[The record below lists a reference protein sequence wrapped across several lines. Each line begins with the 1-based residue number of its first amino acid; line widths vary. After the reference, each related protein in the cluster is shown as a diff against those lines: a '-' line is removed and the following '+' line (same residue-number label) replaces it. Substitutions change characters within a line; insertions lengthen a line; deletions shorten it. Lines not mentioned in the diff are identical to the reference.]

1 MRKKIIEHD
10 KKREINNE
18 QGGYVYQETI
28 VYPEEDDAVEFIT
41 MCKESDYS
49 FYYFNGAES
58 ESKGKFTIESDSIF
72 YDAFNRLIGEEL
84 EFKIDDDYSEKNIIF
99 KRNED
104 GDIEVLVHLLPG
116 ENDGTI
122 ELKNIMFDLR
132 SSSDA
137 EGKDTKKRLSEFF
150 DELMAL
156 GELIPDEKSEQHTL
170 NLTN

>member
-1 MRKKIIEHD
+1 MRKKIIEHE
-10 KKREINNE
+10 KRREINNE
-18 QGGYVYQETI
+18 QGGYIYQETI
-28 VYPEEDDAVEFIT
+28 YYPEDDDAIEFIN

-49 FYYFNGAES
+49 FYYFNGTES
-58 ESKGKFTIESDSIF
+58 EQKGKFTIESDSHF
-72 YDAFNRLIGEEL
+72 YAAFSKLIGGDL

-122 ELKNIMFDLR
+122 ELKNIMFDIR
-132 SSSDA
+132 SQADVD
-137 EGKDTKKRLSEFF
+137 EKDIKQRLSEFF

-156 GELIPDEKSEQHTL
+156 GELIPDEKAEQHTL